1 VPDRRHCPGTL
12 LRLVHRGRSTPD
24 GVLDVHLPCD
34 HAVVT
39 IFSVH
44 IFPDDARYALMRAS
58 STLFSCRCRL
68 KI

>member
-44 IFPDDARYALMRAS
+44 IFPGRCTVRIDACFLSFVFM
-58 STLFSCRCRL
+58 
-68 KI
+68 